1 MKNVPYGSGLLLAT
15 AAAALF
21 ANGLAMAAE
30 AGGAQEA
37 KVHCGGIN
45 ACKSQS
51 ACKTAQNACKG
62 QNSCKGQG
70 WQPTASAEECTA
82 KGGKV
87 LEQ

>member
-1 MKNVPYGSGLLLAT
+1 MKNVPYRSGLLLAT
-15 AAAALF
+15 AAAGLF

-30 AGGAQEA
+30 ETEAKEA
-37 KVHCGGIN
+37 KVHCSGIN
-45 ACKSQS
+45 ACKGQS
-51 ACKTAQNACKG
+51 ACKSARNACKG

-70 WQPTASAEECTA
+70 WLPTATAEECTA